1 MTLVLVVAACSSGDD
16 DGEAAATTSPPTTEA
31 SATSVVTT
39 TVATTITVPA
49 STTTVAP
56 TTEPPTTVPTT
67 TVDPNAPRPII
78 NSVLEPGVW
87 TGRWFSQPITFEL
100 TEPWEGFENTVL
112 LNLVLVPPSDTELP
126 SGSVYGEIAFD
137 LSTPLTADEVV
148 AELQALEGV
157 DFGEPAPSEL
167 AGLTGVVLTAPTG
180 AEEVN
185 IGFTVYP
192 DESGWYLPAGGRNE
206 VHVLGAPDGRTMIVW
221 IDGHEGTW
229 DDFRPRAQTVL
240 DSVRWE

>member
-1 MTLVLVVAACSSGDD
+1 MTLALVVAACSGDD
-16 DGEAAATTSPPTTEA
+16 GGGAATTSPSTTEA
-31 SATSVVTT
+31 AATSVVVTSVAATTTVPATTT
-39 TVATTITVPA
+39 TVAV
-49 STTTVAP
+49 

-137 LSTPLTADEVV
+137 LSTSFTADEAV
-148 AELQALEGV
+148 AELRALEGI
-157 DFGEPAPSEL
+157 DFGEPVPSEL
-167 AGLTGVVLTAPTG
+167 AGLTGVALTAPPT
-180 AEEVN
+180 AEDVD
-185 IGFTVYP
+185 IGFAVYP
-192 DESGWYLPAGGRNE
+192 DQSGWYLPAGGRNE

-221 IDGHEGTW
+221 IDGYDGTW
-229 DDFRPRAQTVL
+229 DDFRPRAQAVL